1 MTAGELS
8 FNLFVKMSEELRTF
22 YEWLKT
28 RPPDEILQHSY
39 EYAVKVDIMAFIEQF
54 NMDEDR
60 TRALLSLDFPL
71 ESIYKAHNDK
81 GLTTIERMM
90 STIEDYAD
98 EIREVHKANAQVP
111 VYPHSEEHAN
121 AHGEWEIYQMSTH
134 LDIQCREAVEKAI
147 SDYYALNSVDPEG
160 IHHVVAQFGV
170 DRVLHVLSD
179 DAVNKPRCH
188 PHVLEAYK
196 KQLALQYPPLQK
208 QEKKSVTDKLKV
220 KPQKIRRNFRRIS
233 SKDQER

>member
-39 EYAVKVDIMAFIEQF
+39 EYAVKVDIMAFVEQF

-98 EIREVHKANAQVP
+98 GIREVHKANAQVP

-134 LDIQCREAVEKAI
+134 LDIQCREAIEKAVA
-147 SDYYALNSVDPEG
+147 DYYALNSVDPEG
-160 IHHVVAQFGV
+160 VHHVVAQFGI
-170 DRVLHVLSD
+170 DRVRHILD
-179 DAVNKPRCH
+179 EDANKPRCH

-196 KQLALQYPPLQK
+196 RQLVKEYPLPQI
-208 QEKKSVTDKLKV
+208 QERESVAAKLKV
-220 KPQKIRRNFRRIS
+220 RPKRIVPKNS
-233 SKDQER
+233 AKVKTQER